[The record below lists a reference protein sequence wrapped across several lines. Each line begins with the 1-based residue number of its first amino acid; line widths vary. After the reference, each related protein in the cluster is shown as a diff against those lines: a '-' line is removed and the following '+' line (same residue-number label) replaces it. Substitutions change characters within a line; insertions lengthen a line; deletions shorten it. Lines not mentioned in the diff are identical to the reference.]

1 MPTDRE
7 QTPRKLVYLRD
18 HTPKP
23 RGRATRI
30 ERKVAPSTHPE
41 LAGEAAWLGRSLLA
55 VSGGIVVYW
64 LLMITGAVRPEGQA
78 AWNWTM
84 SHSLPHLFLALVTAF
99 AARLVLRSQSRAALF
114 VALAAG
120 ALIVVAIEG
129 LAHHV
134 VSGDLSKISL
144 AVRTDIL
151 THAAMLAI
159 GVWAASYALRVDRR
173 PPNA

>member
-1 MPTDRE
+1 MATERE

-23 RGRATRI
+23 RGRPGRT
-30 ERKVAPSTHPE
+30 ERKTVPSAHPE

-55 VSGGIVVYW
+55 VAGGILVYW
-64 LLMITGAVRPEGQA
+64 LLILTGAIRPEGQA
-78 AWNWTM
+78 AWNSVV
-84 SHSLPHLFLALVTAF
+84 SHSLAHVFLAFATGL
-99 AARLVLRSQSRAALF
+99 AARLVLRGQARAPLF

-129 LAHHV
+129 LAQHV
-134 VSGDLSKISL
+134 VGGDLSKISL

-151 THAAMLAI
+151 TRAAMLAI
-159 GVWAASYALRVDRR
+159 GIWAASYALRTERR
-173 PPNA
+173 PAAA